1 MNDSASQEINIENQ
15 DDSIH
20 EPTQNRSL
28 MSILSNK
35 LWSKFKHDTEEIIW
49 DDTTKSQNIK

>member
-35 LWSKFKHDTEEIIW
+35 IRSKIKHDTEEIIW